1 MTGETSRSPAAAA
14 TAAMLAAVLVLG
26 GCTDEADSRAETA
39 GMPLLREHA
48 EANDW
53 VLDVGAST
61 PTVEGAEGEV
71 TLTVDGGRVSGQGP
85 CNRYHGEI
93 HIDGDDVSITGLAS
107 TMRACEPAATDADAV
122 WFAALEDVEEG
133 EVVDDEFGDE
143 GRLVLSGPDIRLEL
157 DHETEDDE

>member
-1 MTGETSRSPAAAA
+1 MTGETTRSPVAAM
-14 TAAMLAAVLVLG
+14 TAAIVAAVLALG
-26 GCTDEADSRAETA
+26 GCTDDADSRAETA

-48 EANDW
+48 EDNDW

-85 CNRYHGEI
+85 CNRYHGAI
-93 HIDGDDVSITGLAS
+93 HIDGDEVSITGLAF

-143 GRLVLSGPDIRLEL
+143 GRLVLSGPDIRLEF